1 MQKEISHVHL
11 AYNNINSLKLV
22 RLYSL
27 EALIDNSPFKN
38 YSTPSVLANQSY
50 NSLYSAQR

>member
-1 MQKEISHVHL
+1 MQSEISHVHL

-27 EALIDNSPFKN
+27 ETLIDNSPFKN
-38 YSTPSVLANQSY
+38 YSTPLVFANLSY
-50 NSLYSAQR
+50 TSLYSAQR